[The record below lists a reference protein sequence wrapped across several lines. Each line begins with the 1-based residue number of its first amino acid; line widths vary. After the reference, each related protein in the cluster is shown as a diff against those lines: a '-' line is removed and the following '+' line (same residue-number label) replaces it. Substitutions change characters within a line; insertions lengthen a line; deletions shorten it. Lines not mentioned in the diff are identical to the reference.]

1 VAYLFIIYLSC
12 IAQSIMSILLL
23 LIFLKIEV
31 ATFHLAA
38 DLKRGKYILS
48 QEHGVGL
55 YKEDRPYKLSVFDKY
70 ARMNL
75 SGFAFSKKQS
85 GKYTIS
91 SWKQKGKRKLEIY
104 QVETKLHANSDAII
118 HLNAKMPSNA
128 RKEKIKVNADFTYRT
143 YIINDNTKP
152 QLVFTIATKGET
164 LSYRIGQHTVSPMYE
179 SIPIGLVE
187 PDEDEIIRLVHSRQ
201 QAF

>member
-1 VAYLFIIYLSC
+1 
-12 IAQSIMSILLL
+12 MPILLL
-23 LIFLKIEV
+23 LILLKIEV
-31 ATFHLAA
+31 ATFHLDA

-48 QEHGVGL
+48 HEHGVGL

-70 ARMNL
+70 AQMNL
-75 SGFAFSKKQS
+75 LGFAFSRKHI

-91 SWKQKGKRKLEIY
+91 CWEQRGKKNLEIF
-104 QVETKLHANSDAII
+104 QVETKLHADSDAII
-118 HLNAKMPSNA
+118 HLNAEMPSNA

-152 QLVFTIATKGET
+152 QLVFTLATKGET

-179 SIPIGLVE
+179 SIPIGLIE
-187 PDEDEIIRLVHSRQ
+187 PDEDEIIRLVHFRQ